1 MARWRHPIQNRPY
14 NVLVLLLLCKL
25 FFGGSYDPGGS
36 ENHGGIKSP
45 GGGVPVAQRL
55 VPSNAVILINGQLYS
70 VNFTQV

>member
-45 GGGVPVAQRL
+45 GGGGEGVPVAQRL
-55 VPSNAVILINGQLYS
+55 
-70 VNFTQV
+70 

>member
-45 GGGVPVAQRL
+45 GGGGGVPVAQRL
-55 VPSNAVILINGQLYS
+55 Y
-70 VNFTQV
+70 T

>member
-36 ENHGGIKSP
+36 ENHGGTKSL
-45 GGGVPVAQRL
+45 GGGRGGTSGPKTNTALQGDENI
-55 VPSNAVILINGQLYS
+55 NAWMNRH
-70 VNFTQV
+70 